1 MQNAPQA
8 TTPIPSNK
16 GNRIASNPMSNITNY
31 PTDKDSA
38 AHRDADCVSA
48 LILEKTLENISK
60 QESSSGFTLA
70 PQTALINC
78 VITFGS
84 K

>member
-8 TTPIPSNK
+8 TTLIPSNE
-16 GNRIASNPMSNITNY
+16 GNGIASNPMSNITNY
-31 PTDKDSA
+31 PADKDSA
-38 AHRDADCVSA
+38 AHCDADCVSA
-48 LILEKTLENISK
+48 LILEKTLEDISLH
-60 QESSSGFTLA
+60 ETSSGFKLA

-78 VITFGS
+78 VTTFGS